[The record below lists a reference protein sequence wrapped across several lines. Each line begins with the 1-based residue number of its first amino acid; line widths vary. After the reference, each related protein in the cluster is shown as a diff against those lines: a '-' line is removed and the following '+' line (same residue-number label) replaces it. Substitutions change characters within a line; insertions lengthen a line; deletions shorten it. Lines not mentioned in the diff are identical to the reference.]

1 MTQKDSASEKAE
13 LRANLKRARA
23 EKEYDPELAA
33 EYNVHLAEICLA
45 NGASRIAC
53 YLPFGQEPDTELF
66 LDWALEN
73 EIEVLLPV
81 ANSDGSLGWVLFD
94 GTTKQGI
101 FGFNEAAGSFVQPT
115 KLDLA
120 IIPAMAVSKAGIRLG
135 KGKGFYDRAL
145 PTFEPLPPV
154 VAVIYADELVEEIPN
169 ESHDHPV
176 DAVVTQHG
184 VTRFTERLK

>member
-1 MTQKDSASEKAE
+1 M
-13 LRANLKRARA
+13 
-23 EKEYDPELAA
+23 
-33 EYNVHLAEICLA
+33 A

-101 FGFNEAAGSFVQPT
+101 FGFNEAAGACVQPT
-115 KLDLA
+115 NLDLA

-135 KGKGFYDRAL
+135 KGKGFYDL
-145 PTFEPLPPV
+145 SL
-154 VAVIYADELVEEIPN
+154 IHI
-169 ESHDHPV
+169 
-176 DAVVTQHG
+176 
-184 VTRFTERLK
+184 

>member
-13 LRANLKRARA
+13 LRTNLKRARA
-23 EKEYDPELAA
+23 AKEYDPELAA

-73 EIEVLLPV
+73 DIEVLLPV
-81 ANSDGSLGWVLFD
+81 ANPDGSLGWVLFD

-101 FGFNEAAGSFVQPT
+101 FGFNEAAGAFVQPT

-184 VTRFTERLK
+184 GTRFTERLK